1 MIDLERSK
9 ITKKIDKCLQTSP
22 NLLIFPKNDKC
33 LQTTPIVFSDRGQ
46 KAISFFNSGE
56 IDKVFLVNIRL
67 MI

>member
-33 LQTTPIVFSDRGQ
+33 LQTTPIVYSDRTKGY
-46 KAISFFNSGE
+46 SFFNSGE